1 MGQDKYLVQCKQWKV
16 AKVGVATVRELY
28 GVMTAERAVGGFVV
42 ASGEFTDDAR
52 SFAEGRSIQLV
63 ATLSLLS
70 MIGNNA
76 SPSGTWRG
84 QVQYQ
89 GTGAGGVVQEAMAVV
104 PMTIDIDPQGKVK
117 GSSPENGC
125 SLKGIAAPGIM
136 PVSVNLD
143 VTFTGCHYKGLNR
156 RFSGT
161 LFVIQAQKYAQLS
174 LNGSHVVVLGGAT
187 FFDVKGTM
195 RR

>member
-1 MGQDKYLVQCKQWKV
+1 MMIKYYVLALLLISSSSFAQYRCVENGK
-16 AKVGVATVRELY
+16 T
-28 GVMTAERAVGGFVV
+28 T
-42 ASGEFTDDAR
+42 FTDRPCPSDTPPTTQINQ
-52 SFAEGRSIQLV
+52 STQPKIIGDV
-63 ATLSLLS
+63 ANSAYS
-70 MIGNNA
+70 

-89 GTGAGGVVQEAMAVV
+89 GTSSGGVVQEAMAVV
-104 PMTIDIDPQGKVK
+104 PMTLDIDPQGKVK

-136 PVSVNLD
+136 PASVSLD
-143 VTFTGCHYKGLNR
+143 VTFTDCRYKGLNR

-161 LFVIQAQKYAQLS
+161 LFVNQAQKYAQLS
-174 LNGSHVVVLGGAT
+174 LNGSHVVVLGSAT

>member
-1 MGQDKYLVQCKQWKV
+1 MRIWYCLWVLLLLSSSASAQYRCVENGK
-16 AKVGVATVRELY
+16 TV
-28 GVMTAERAVGGFVV
+28 
-42 ASGEFTDDAR
+42 FTDRPCPSD
-52 SFAEGRSIQLV
+52 SPSSVPSNQGSQPKIIGDV
-63 ATLSLLS
+63 ANSAY
-70 MIGNNA
+70 G

-89 GTGAGGVVQEAMAVV
+89 GTGAGGVVQEAMTVV

-136 PVSVNLD
+136 PLSVSLD
-143 VTFTGCHYKGLNR
+143 VTFTGCHYKELNR

-161 LFVIQAQKYAQLS
+161 LFVNQAQKYAQLS